1 VSRIPELSAPLHDGR
16 ATLRFA
22 VERDIPEVLI
32 AYQDDPALHRKLGLR
47 RPPSGAELG
56 REFEQ
61 TAAARAAGS
70 QVTFAILAPGSDDCL
85 GQVRARAFDWDHAR
99 AELDL
104 WLAPQAR
111 GRGLG
116 RAALGLVSDWLL
128 DACGIQRIELLVAP
142 EDEPSLR
149 VAAAAG
155 FRREGILRAHS
166 RDPGA
171 VPERADRILLSLLP
185 GDRRADR

>member
-1 VSRIPELSAPLHDGR
+1 MSRIPELSQALNDGR

-22 VERDIPEVLI
+22 AERDIPEVLI
-32 AYQDDPALHRKLGLR
+32 AHQDDPALHRKLGLR

-56 REFEQ
+56 RELEES
-61 TAAARAAGS
+61 ASARATGS
-70 QVTFAILAPGSDDCL
+70 HVTFTILEPGSDDCL

-111 GRGLG
+111 RRGLG
-116 RAALGLVSDWLL
+116 RSALRLASGWLFEV
-128 DACGIQRIELLVAP
+128 CGIRRVELLAATD
-142 EDEPSLR
+142 DEAGLR
-149 VAAAAG
+149 VAEAAG
-155 FRREGILRAHS
+155 FRREGVLRAHT

-171 VPERADRILLSLLP
+171 APRRSDRVVLSLLP
-185 GDRRADR
+185 ADLQADR

>member
-1 VSRIPELSAPLHDGR
+1 LSRIPELSEPLHDGR
-16 ATLRFA
+16 TTLRFA
-22 VERDIPEVLI
+22 FERDIPEVLI

-56 REFEQ
+56 RELEQ
-61 TAAARAAGS
+61 SAAARAAGR
-70 QVTFAILAPGSDDCL
+70 QVTFTILEPGSDDCL

-99 AELDL
+99 AELDV

-116 RAALGLVSDWLL
+116 RTALGLVSDWLF
-128 DACGIQRIELLVAP
+128 DACGIQRVELLVAP
-142 EDEPSLR
+142 EDEPGLR
-149 VAAAAG
+149 AAAAAG
-155 FRREGILRAHS
+155 FRREGVLRAHN

-171 VPERADRILLSLLP
+171 VPERADRMLLSLLP
-185 GDRRADR
+185 GDLRADR